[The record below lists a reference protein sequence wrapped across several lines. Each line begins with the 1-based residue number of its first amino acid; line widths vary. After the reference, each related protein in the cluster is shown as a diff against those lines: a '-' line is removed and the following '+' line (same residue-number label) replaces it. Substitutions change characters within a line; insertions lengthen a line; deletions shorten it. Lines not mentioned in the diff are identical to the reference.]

1 MATES
6 SSDRLLRL
14 RGEVEVALTSF
25 LEHTTLLMPASGASE
40 PVGPGAGPGGP
51 APGPASQAP
60 GQRGPASGPI
70 PQAIG
75 RSRAFSTALSH
86 VRTLEGNVFAG
97 NERALRELAKE
108 IKRLISED
116 KRRGLGL

>member
-51 APGPASQAP
+51 A
-60 GQRGPASGPI
+60 SGPI

-108 IKRLISED
+108 KKRLISED

>member
-40 PVGPGAGPGGP
+40 PVGPGAGPGG
-51 APGPASQAP
+51 S
-60 GQRGPASGPI
+60 
-70 PQAIG
+70 
-75 RSRAFSTALSH
+75 
-86 VRTLEGNVFAG
+86 
-97 NERALRELAKE
+97 
-108 IKRLISED
+108 
-116 KRRGLGL
+116 